1 MLRGD
6 GAQPGGLHMDC
17 EENVPTWL
25 GAERENFP
33 PPGAVREQNPD
44 PGNNPNPIQSAG
56 DESNPKASWGGWKQ
70 SKSKA
75 AELKAIQKQA
85 SRVESNPKARRPA
98 HKARSELDVHMFKFL
113 ATCGFQWPLVAIVRT

>member
-1 MLRGD
+1 MRGD

-17 EENVPTWL
+17 EGNVPTWL

-33 PPGAVREQNPD
+33 LPGAVREQNPD

-56 DESNPKASWGGWKQ
+56 NESNPKASWGGWKQ

-75 AELKAIQKQA
+75 TELKAIQKQA

-98 HKARSELDVHMFKFL
+98 HKQGASLSYMRRALL
-113 ATCGFQWPLVAIVRT
+113 C